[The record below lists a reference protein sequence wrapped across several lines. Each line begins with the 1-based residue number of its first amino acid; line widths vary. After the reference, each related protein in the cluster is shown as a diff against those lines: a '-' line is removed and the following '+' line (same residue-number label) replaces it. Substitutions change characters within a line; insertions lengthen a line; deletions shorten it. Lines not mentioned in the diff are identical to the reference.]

1 MKFEISASPAF
12 EPISLEEARDHLRV
26 DAQDEDSLISS
37 LISAC
42 RRKVEAETGR
52 ALVSQEVRAYWDT
65 FPSDSDTLC
74 LPVCP
79 AQSLSNVMY
88 ADSAGAYQVWSATEY
103 TADLV
108 GSTPRIVKKND
119 AAWPEPG
126 TFPNAVRITYTA
138 GAATT
143 SAVPAELK
151 HAILTQIALLYERR
165 EDMPLNG
172 NTPGVRTA
180 AWLQFN
186 QRTNLI

>member
-1 MKFEISASPAF
+1 MKFEVVGPAF
-12 EPISLEEARDHLRV
+12 EPVSLEEARDHLRV
-26 DAQDEDSLISS
+26 DAQDEDTLISS
-37 LISAC
+37 LITAC
-42 RRKVEAETGR
+42 RRKVESETGR
-52 ALVSQEVRAYWDT
+52 ALISQTVRAYWDE
-65 FPSDSDTLC
+65 FPADGDTIC

-79 AQSLSNVMY
+79 VSDLSNVMY
-88 ADSAGAYQVWSATEY
+88 TDTNGTYQVWGSDNY

-108 GSTPRIVKKND
+108 GSSPRIVRKNTVG
-119 AAWPEPG
+119 WPDVG
-126 TFPNAVRITYTA
+126 TFPNAVRVTYTA

-172 NTPGVRTA
+172 NTPGIRTA